1 MRIIM
6 HTLVDWVQLS
16 AKMSV
21 YENFFMPTIQGL
33 GRLDLD
39 LIETDKK
46 ILQGIRSESS
56 RSSIEFNLW
65 LTERFTQGYL
75 WILGAYEAIRTL
87 SQLADRE
94 ALVNPTQAN
103 KEIAENIR
111 TVKHFFERVRIPLAK
126 MEPSKKH
133 ETTDFPIAYPILDT
147 KRGIAWH
154 ISDSVVISR
163 QELSDA
169 FLRLKEILPL
179 IPIK

>member
-1 MRIIM
+1 M

-16 AKMSV
+16 AQMSA

-39 LIETDKK
+39 LIEKDKE

-56 RSSIEFNLW
+56 RNSIEFNLG
-65 LTERFTQGYL
+65 LTESFTQAYL

-94 ALVNPTQAN
+94 VLVNPTQAN
-103 KEIAENIR
+103 KEVAENIR
-111 TVKHFFERVRIPLAK
+111 KVKHFFERVRIPLAK
-126 MEPSKKH
+126 MEPSKKY
-133 ETTDFPIAYPILDT
+133 EATDFPTAYPILDT

-154 ISDSVVISR
+154 ISASVVVSR
-163 QELSDA
+163 QELSDE
-169 FLRLKEILPL
+169 FLKLKDLLPQV
-179 IPIK
+179 PKS